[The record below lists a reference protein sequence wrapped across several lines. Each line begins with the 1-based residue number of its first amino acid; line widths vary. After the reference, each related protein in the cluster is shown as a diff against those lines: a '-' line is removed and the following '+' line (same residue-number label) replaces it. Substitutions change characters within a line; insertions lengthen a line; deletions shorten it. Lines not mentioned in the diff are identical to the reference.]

1 MEERKKGRMKDR
13 EKERKRWRKLLPL
26 LRCKGIFGRSNPS
39 LPLPHSSSPARSLSL
54 ALSFCETD
62 DDQIAG
68 DNVVRLK
75 FIVRFQCGG
84 GKARGKRRILYKTD
98 ALVRRRRRR
107 HRRLLSSRSPLGQN
121 NSAGTDRTPSFETRE
136 TGEDPRSRR
145 LRRRR
150 RRRRW

>member
-26 LRCKGIFGRSNPS
+26 LRCKGIFGRSNVLPPPS
-39 LPLPHSSSPARSLSL
+39 SLLLSRSLSL

-68 DNVVRLK
+68 DNVARLK

-98 ALVRRRRRR
+98 ALVRRRR
-107 HRRLLSSRSPLGQN
+107 HRRLLSSRSPLGPN
-121 NSAGTDRTPSFETRE
+121 
-136 TGEDPRSRR
+136 
-145 LRRRR
+145 
-150 RRRRW
+150 